1 MYKKVFRECESS
13 MDKYQTGAGDGIG
26 FGAMMLAALKGVALA
41 LVVATA
47 MLLIIS
53 FALYSTGDPNR
64 FVVPFAIVALALSGI
79 AAGFFGSH
87 FGGNVL
93 SGLISGVLLM
103 LLTWMLSWIAG
114 EDLSYGPA
122 LPDPYSVLARLGIV
136 VIALPGAL
144 LASRT
149 RNRTP
154 KVAGAPKIKKMKIKK
169 YR

>member
-1 MYKKVFRECESS
+1 MT
-13 MDKYQTGAGDGIG
+13 MDKYQPGASDSRG

-41 LVVATA
+41 VGIAAAL
-47 MLLIIS
+47 LLIIS

-64 FVVPFAIVALALSGI
+64 FVVPSALVVLALSGV
-79 AAGFFGSH
+79 AAGYFGSH

-93 SGLISGVLLM
+93 SGLISGVILM

-114 EDLSYGPA
+114 EDISYGAA

-136 VIALPGAL
+136 VAALPGAL
-144 LASRT
+144 IASRT

-154 KVAGAPKIKKMKIKK
+154 KIAGAPKIKKMKIKK